1 MSMQFWDA
9 ATVRLAGLMGRPRD
23 SALQAASMSIEA
35 MQGSRPAL
43 RWAPERLTCCAAP
56 TVAKT
61 GSNAGSIDTPHA
73 SFGNAAMASLQ
84 EAPAQP
90 PSEAF
95 TEELA
100 AQLLEKYKLWQQ
112 QMSSLVASVACFHPI

>member
-1 MSMQFWDA
+1 
-9 ATVRLAGLMGRPRD
+9 MG
-23 SALQAASMSIEA
+23 ALT
-35 MQGSRPAL
+35 
-43 RWAPERLTCCAAP
+43 WLTCCAAP

-112 QMSSLVASVACFHPI
+112 QMSSLVASVGCRPHIRAPILHWKEVFAYSVTLERCFECV

>member
-1 MSMQFWDA
+1 M
-9 ATVRLAGLMGRPRD
+9 
-23 SALQAASMSIEA
+23 
-35 MQGSRPAL
+35 
-43 RWAPERLTCCAAP
+43 
-56 TVAKT
+56 AKT

-84 EAPAQP
+84 DGPAQA

-112 QMSSLVASVACFHPI
+112 QMSSLVASVGRTLHIWVTRQHRKRHIAWTFC

>member
-1 MSMQFWDA
+1 M
-9 ATVRLAGLMGRPRD
+9 
-23 SALQAASMSIEA
+23 
-35 MQGSRPAL
+35 
-43 RWAPERLTCCAAP
+43 
-56 TVAKT
+56 AKT
-61 GSNAGSIDTPHA
+61 SSNAGSIDTPHA

-84 EAPAQP
+84 DAPAQP

-112 QMSSLVASVACFHPI
+112 QMSSLVASVGRILQRDFTCGLPHGMGRRRSAWTGAQEQGSEECI